1 MDAYERV
8 SADPGGGSA
17 SQKRRLAILAAVLLI
32 PAVIMVVSL
41 QSDSAAPSQMAAKAT
56 HQAAAP
62 AVSAAAKAKQAA
74 LAKRAPGATK
84 LAIQHKVQ
92 AIAHKLSALDAE
104 AAEEPAEQTQEPAEE
119 DPAEEDPAEEDSGSG
134 AGEVGAGPGSGSGEA
149 EASESGDGSGSG
161 SGSGSGFFQEAE
173 SFMSEEEEAMMHM
186 INMGVQDMEHLVGFG
201 SGDGSG
207 SGEAPS
213 PDYCHDYAAVEACKD
228 EDPESHGVSEE
239 CFIRATPHVM
249 QCPECME
256 VCGEVHGPADVSPEC
271 KAIVGAKIHECPP
284 HGFGDAFWH
293 DEEELVH
300 FLEHNPAM
308 EMIGM
313 DAPPNGEEACE
324 GHGFDETQCLAI
336 PCCQW
341 DADEPDGQG
350 CWSAVGQATC
360 MGSPESDNGPVGS
373 GSGSGS
379 GAEDDAD
386 GPPAEEGSAEEPPA
400 EAPPAEEPPAE
411 TEEEVSGEEEEEAAP
426 APAE

>member
-1 MDAYERV
+1 MPEHRGDSR
-8 SADPGGGSA
+8 P
-17 SQKRRLAILAAVLLI
+17 KLMPWLAAAF
-32 PAVIMVVSL
+32 AV
-41 QSDSAAPSQMAAKAT
+41 
-56 HQAAAP
+56 
-62 AVSAAAKAKQAA
+62 AA
-74 LAKRAPGATK
+74 LTAIAMSAIDPAPTQKVSMTQLKMVMHQEK
-84 LAIQHKVQ
+84 LA
-92 AIAHKLSALDAE
+92 SALKAVQVKLDEE
-104 AAEEPAEQTQEPAEE
+104 APAEE
-119 DPAEEDPAEEDSGSG
+119 APAEEAPAEEAPAEEAPAEEAPAEEGSGSG
-134 AGEVGAGPGSGSGEA
+134 SGEAGASPGSGSGEV
-149 EASESGDGSGSG
+149 ETGSGSGDGSGSG
-161 SGSGSGFFQEAE
+161 YGSGSGFFQEAE

-213 PDYCHDYAAVEACKD
+213 PAYCDDYAAVEACKD

-239 CFIRATPHVM
+239 CFIRATPHAM

-284 HGFGDAFWH
+284 HSFGDAFWH
-293 DEEELVH
+293 DEEEMVH

-308 EMIGM
+308 DMIGM

-341 DADEPDGQG
+341 NADEPDGQG

>member
-1 MDAYERV
+1 M
-8 SADPGGGSA
+8 
-17 SQKRRLAILAAVLLI
+17 
-32 PAVIMVVSL
+32 
-41 QSDSAAPSQMAAKAT
+41 
-56 HQAAAP
+56 
-62 AVSAAAKAKQAA
+62 
-74 LAKRAPGATK
+74 
-84 LAIQHKVQ
+84 
-92 AIAHKLSALDAE
+92 SALDAE
-104 AAEEPAEQTQEPAEE
+104 AAEEPAEQTEEPAEE

-186 INMGVQDMEHLVGFG
+186 INMGVQDMEHLVGIG

-207 SGEAPS
+207 SGEDPS
-213 PDYCHDYAAVEACKD
+213 PAYCHDYAAVEACKD
-228 EDPESHGVSEE
+228 EDPESHGVSDE

-249 QCPECME
+249 ECPECME

-271 KAIVGAKIHECPP
+271 KAIIGEKIHECPP

-300 FLEHNPAM
+300 YLEHNSAM
-308 EMIGM
+308 DMLGIE
-313 DAPPNGEEACE
+313 APPNGEEACE

-341 DADEPDGQG
+341 DAEEPDGEG
-350 CWSAVGQATC
+350 CWSAVGQDIC
-360 MGSPESDNGPVGS
+360 DLGS

-379 GAEDDAD
+379 GAEEDAD
-386 GPPAEEGSAEEPPA
+386 AAPAEEESAESADAPA
-400 EAPPAEEPPAE
+400 AEEPPAE
-411 TEEEVSGEEEEEAAP
+411 TEEAESGEEEEEAAP